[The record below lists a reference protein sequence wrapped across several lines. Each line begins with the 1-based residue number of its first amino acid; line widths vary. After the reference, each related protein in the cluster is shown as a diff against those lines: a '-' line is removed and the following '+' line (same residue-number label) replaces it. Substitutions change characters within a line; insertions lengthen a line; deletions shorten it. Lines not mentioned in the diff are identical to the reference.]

1 MAHVLVRIGY
11 LEYAMPAKQALE
23 FVELLTKAERF
34 EKKFNNETK
43 GYTFHVFPDEQEY
56 TMTIINDDI
65 YRVAK
70 LAGKPE

>member
-1 MAHVLVRIGY
+1 MAHVVVRVAY
-11 LEYAMPAKQALE
+11 MEYVMPAKQALE
-23 FVELLTKAERF
+23 FVELLAKAERF

-56 TMTIINDDI
+56 TMSVINENV
-65 YRVAK
+65 YNTAK